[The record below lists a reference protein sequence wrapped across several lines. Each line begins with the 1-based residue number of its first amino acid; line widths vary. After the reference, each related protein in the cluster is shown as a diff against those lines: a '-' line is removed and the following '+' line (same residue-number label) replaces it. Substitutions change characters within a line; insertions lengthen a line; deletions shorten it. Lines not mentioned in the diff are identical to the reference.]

1 MKKLLSV
8 LLALALMLPLCACAE
23 TYTADEVAD
32 IKEATFDRGYSSGY
46 DDGYYD
52 AQNSASWDEG
62 EFLSDVDVAIAPL
75 VKAYHLIENHLLEGD
90 KAPEL
95 SELYDLMYEGL
106 DNLDATIHAHLHR
119 FDNAYED

>member
-8 LLALALMLPLCACAE
+8 LFALALILPLCACAE

-32 IKEATFDRGYSSGY
+32 IKEAAYDSGYSSGY
-46 DDGYYD
+46 DDGYSD
-52 AQNSASWDEG
+52 ARRSASWDEG
-62 EFLSDVDVAIAPL
+62 DLLDDVDVAIAPL
-75 VKAYHLIENHLLEGD
+75 VKAYHLVENHLLEGD

-95 SELYDLMYEGL
+95 SELYELMYEGL
-106 DNLDATIHAHLHR
+106 NNLDATIHAHFHR